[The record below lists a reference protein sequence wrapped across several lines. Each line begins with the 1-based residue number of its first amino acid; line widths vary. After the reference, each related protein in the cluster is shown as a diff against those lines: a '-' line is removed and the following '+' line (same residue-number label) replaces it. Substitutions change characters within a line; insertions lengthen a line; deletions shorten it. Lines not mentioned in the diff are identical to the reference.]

1 MSDDELMKKLQ
12 GLKDL
17 RQAIDLM
24 RSQELE
30 KRAPVDINAFR
41 AAGKEALSGI
51 QQAVAGQPAAG
62 VPLKHM
68 GVRTDKAPGIVSH
81 MVGIPGTGGQNH
93 HYEIDAN
100 MNHMNS
106 KIPAYTVH
114 KIHSGSGQALESAPM
129 AHKDIG
135 SAVKSLVTHAH
146 TGKWSQE

>member
-24 RSQELE
+24 RDKELE
-30 KRAPVDINAFR
+30 KAAAPTAMKLE
-41 AAGKEALSGI
+41 GQK
-51 QQAVAGQPAAG
+51 AVAEQPVAG
-62 VPLKHM
+62 VPLKHL

-81 MVGIPGTGGQNH
+81 MVGIPGTGGNSH

-100 MNHMNS
+100 LSHMNS

-114 KIHSGSGQALESAPM
+114 KIHSGSGQAMESSPK